1 MRRTKSMQ
9 TKKAYEDARMRVIRL
24 SSADILTA
32 SPSEEPPTGDPTDW
46 DIFGQQ
52 RMEDELI

>member
-1 MRRTKSMQ
+1 MQ

-24 SSADILTA
+24 SSADVITA
-32 SPSEEPPTGDPTDW
+32 SSPEEPPTGDPTDW

-52 RMEDELI
+52 RMEDELR

>member
-1 MRRTKSMQ
+1 MQ

-32 SPSEEPPTGDPTDW
+32 SSEEPPTGDPTDW